1 MCCQHLSKWND
12 KPNGMSYE
20 ISAVQS
26 SSSSLSAS
34 HSTKKIFF
42 YVPEDLSVRLLCM
55 RVCLVLKQ
63 YKFWQLKVRCLLCE
77 QSQSTNHNS
86 LSHFFYLFF
95 LIEEAPAEVTR
106 DCKLFSVLCMG
117 GGKKVSRSVSQDTF
131 IWPSGPAYSKTAGAL
146 KVTYENTN
154 THQPTLKCNRN
165 KAAGRN
171 DML

>member
-1 MCCQHLSKWND
+1 MECLMKSVQC
-12 KPNGMSYE
+12 
-20 ISAVQS
+20 SAVQS

-86 LSHFFYLFF
+86 LSHFYLFF
-95 LIEEAPAEVTR
+95 LNQRGTSWSHAWLQIIQ
-106 DCKLFSVLCMG
+106 CFMYG
-117 GGKKVSRSVSQDTF
+117 GGVSRSVSQDTF
-131 IWPSGPAYSKTAGAL
+131 IWPSRPAYSKTAGAL
-146 KVTYENTN
+146 KVTDENTN

-165 KAAGRN
+165 KAGRN
-171 DML
+171 DMLWVQMFNW